1 MFFTQESRPV
11 LPSMPEPERQL
22 LVCTT
27 FHLPAVRW
35 LSRQISREFEGFAE
49 FLSNVID
56 ARHGG
61 EAEPAGGASMS
72 DASSRPSVAS
82 TTVIFGIC

>member
-1 MFFTQESRPV
+1 MFLTQELRPV

-27 FHLPAVRW
+27 FHLPAWRW
-35 LSRQISREFEGFAE
+35 LSRQIRRELNGLFG

-61 EAEPAGGASMS
+61 EADPAGGASIS
-72 DASSRPSVAS
+72 EASRRPRVAS
-82 TTVIFGIC
+82 TAVIFGIC